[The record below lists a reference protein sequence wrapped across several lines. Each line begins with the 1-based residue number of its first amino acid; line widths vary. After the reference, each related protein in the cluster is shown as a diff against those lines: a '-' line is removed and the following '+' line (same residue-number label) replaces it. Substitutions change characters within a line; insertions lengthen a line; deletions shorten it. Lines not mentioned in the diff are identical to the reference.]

1 MASYTRGMSTNT
13 TARPAHT
20 DRPSA
25 PTPYPL
31 AHPAPSPT
39 SLPADRLAHRILR
52 ALPLLLAALLGL
64 NLLVGGYD
72 GGGLTGRPLPRL
84 ENGLI
89 APIDGAPVQGYS
101 DPTHPDPSDPLH
113 IRYLDD
119 PSDPRLLH
127 PADDA
132 PTDLLLPEDIVEM
145 APLPGS
151 EAPHSHV
158 LTWAPEAPA
167 AA

>member
-1 MASYTRGMSTNT
+1 MSTNT
-13 TARPAHT
+13 ARPT
-20 DRPSA
+20 A
-25 PTPYPL
+25 PAT
-31 AHPAPSPT
+31 ASP
-39 SLPADRLAHRILR
+39 SLPADHLAHRILR

-64 NLLVGGYD
+64 NLLTGGYD
-72 GGGLTGRPLPRL
+72 GGGLTGHPLPRL
-84 ENGLI
+84 TNGLI

-101 DPTHPDPSDPLH
+101 DPQHPDPSDPLH
-113 IRYLDD
+113 IRWIDD

-127 PADDA
+127 PADDS
-132 PTDLLLPEDIVEM
+132 PSDLLLPEDIVEM

-151 EAPHSHV
+151 GTPHSHV